1 MKAAQS
7 RMNTESFN
15 LSYKQREI
23 FRKFFFTTP
32 CWNGSSPMHVVL
44 QSFLPHPC
52 KSNPKPPNHN
62 HKYILMSTNKTPQIS
77 RKQQHSDKKA
87 TSLKKLGCKP
97 SQNVLHP
104 QTQNRDLSQNTSQI
118 NRDDWK
124 EAEAEEW
131 LPVCQ
136 KHFPSF
142 EFVHVTLKD
151 KGAVGRDWW
160 QSGPQKQAVQPSWV

>member
-77 RKQQHSDKKA
+77 CKQQHSDKKA

-118 NRDDWK
+118 NRDD
-124 EAEAEEW
+124 
-131 LPVCQ
+131 
-136 KHFPSF
+136 
-142 EFVHVTLKD
+142 
-151 KGAVGRDWW
+151 
-160 QSGPQKQAVQPSWV
+160 